1 MTDDLNGENDDEHHD
16 AETGEILPAAL
27 RAPRIRTIDQIIQ
40 RANGGEYR
48 DEMPRML
55 EAFFAHLF
63 HHAQDH
69 GIIAKG
75 SFTVTIGVKVDRYG
89 ETEIGI
95 QPKVKLPDPPMADH
109 ACRWHAG
116 HASTARNANLSGSQ
130 TPRTAIARP
139 RRIKTGLNHA
149 RPRA

>member
-1 MTDDLNGENDDEHHD
+1 MIDDLNEDGDDGHID
-16 AETGEILPAAL
+16 AETGEVLPAAP
-27 RAPRIRTIDQIIQ
+27 RAPRIRTLDQLVQ

-69 GIIAKG
+69 EIVAKG

-95 QPKVKLPDPPMADH
+95 QPKVKLPDPPMADGLARAFMH
-109 ACRWHAG
+109 ADGTLVTHQQHEMPIFRDRKAREQKLRDPG
-116 HASTARNANLSGSQ
+116 ASKQ
-130 TPRTAIARP
+130 D
-139 RRIKTGLNHA
+139 
-149 RPRA
+149 